1 MKNKIVLL
9 FIGALWILS
18 TQVSYAAFP
27 VKSNPVAEQKTTNE
41 NVIKDAEF
49 LKENQV
55 VAPALPQ
62 NNYVDT
68 KKGNGFGIA
77 ALSCSLVGLVYPLF
91 GVLGIVFGAIG
102 MSKNRKLRGLAIA
115 GFALGILDLISI
127 LLVAAF
133 FILIFL

>member
-1 MKNKIVLL
+1 M
-9 FIGALWILS
+9 
-18 TQVSYAAFP
+18 
-27 VKSNPVAEQKTTNE
+27 
-41 NVIKDAEF
+41 
-49 LKENQV
+49 
-55 VAPALPQ
+55 
-62 NNYVDT
+62 
-68 KKGNGFGIA
+68 
-77 ALSCSLVGLVYPLF
+77 VGLAYPLF

>member
-1 MKNKIVLL
+1 MKNRIVLL
-9 FIGALWILS
+9 FIGALWMLS
-18 TQVSYAAFP
+18 PQVSYAAFP
-27 VKSNPVAEQKTTNE
+27 VNPNPVVEQKTTNE
-41 NVIKDAEF
+41 NVVEEAEL

-55 VAPALPQ
+55 IAPALP
-62 NNYVDT
+62 NNNADT

-77 ALSCSLVGLVYPLF
+77 ALSCSLVGLAYPLF

-133 FILIFL
+133 FILLFL